1 MTSDVDDDF
10 ELHKNTNC
18 ALANDLAGI
27 LAIGGSEASDASQ
40 SVEFWSAEQGSCV
53 LSDYPREMGDGTVDL
68 VSGRLVA
75 CMEDTCE
82 IYQEGSW
89 HHLQR
94 TTVTRYYH
102 SSATTEEAVLLIGGY
117 SDDSSDHAEHTT
129 EWIAVDGAAAQP
141 GPFNVRHGPR
151 HCTIQ
156 LSSDIIVVTGGRDT
170 GDFVTQYHLTDGAET
185 PLTPLGQPRYSHAC
199 GAYQDADEQQV
210 SYKAVSAMYV
220 VWR

>member
-1 MTSDVDDDF
+1 MTLNADDDF
-10 ELHKNTNC
+10 ELTNC
-18 ALANDLAGI
+18 VFLAGI
-27 LAIGGSEASDASQ
+27 LIIGDFDYASQ
-40 SVEFWSAEQGSCV
+40 SVEFWSAADPEQGSCV
-53 LSDYPREMGDGTVDL
+53 LNDYPREMGGGPTVNL

-89 HHLQR
+89 QDLQR

-117 SDDSSDHAEHTT
+117 SDESSDHAEHTT
-129 EWIAVDGAAAQP
+129 EWIPVDGAAAQP
-141 GPFNVRHGPR
+141 GPFKVRHGPR

-170 GDFVTQYHLTDGAET
+170 GDFVTQYHLTDGADT
-185 PLTPLGQPRYSHAC
+185 PLPPLGQPRWAHAC

-210 SYKAVSAMYV
+210 SYKGFAGFGAM
-220 VWR
+220 

>member
-1 MTSDVDDDF
+1 M
-10 ELHKNTNC
+10 
-18 ALANDLAGI
+18 
-27 LAIGGSEASDASQ
+27 IGGFSGEYKA
-40 SVEFWSAEQGSCV
+40 VEFWSSANPEQESCV
-53 LSDYPREMGDGTVDL
+53 LNDYPRDIRSGPTVNL

-129 EWIAVDGAAAQP
+129 EWIAVDGAAVQP

-156 LSSDIIVVTGGRDT
+156 LSSDIIVV
-170 GDFVTQYHLTDGAET
+170 
-185 PLTPLGQPRYSHAC
+185 
-199 GAYQDADEQQV
+199 
-210 SYKAVSAMYV
+210 
-220 VWR
+220 